1 MAGQRDLL
9 TGLRVAV
16 LTCSDTRTARDD
28 GAGDVLAQGVA
39 ELGWTVV
46 ARALVPDERE
56 QISAHLARWVRDG
69 CCDVVLTTGGTGL
82 GPRDVTPEATLDIL
96 ERLAPGLAELIRREG
111 QRQTPFA
118 ALSRGVAGMAGQ
130 TLVVNLP
137 GSPRAAAHALA
148 TLAPVLAHAVSMLHG
163 GGHPAPRGP
172 DPGA

>member
-82 GPRDVTPEATLDIL
+82 GPRDVTPEATALVV
-96 ERLAPGLAELIRREG
+96 ERVAPGLAEAMRAVSPKGR
-111 QRQTPFA
+111 
-118 ALSRGVAGMAGQ
+118 LSRGVAGAVGKC
-130 TLVVNLP
+130 LVLNTP
-137 GSPRAAAHALA
+137 GSASGAVENLQAVVDVLPHALA
-148 TLAPVLAHAVSMLHG
+148 LLAGENPHAHG
-163 GGHPAPRGP
+163 G
-172 DPGA
+172 